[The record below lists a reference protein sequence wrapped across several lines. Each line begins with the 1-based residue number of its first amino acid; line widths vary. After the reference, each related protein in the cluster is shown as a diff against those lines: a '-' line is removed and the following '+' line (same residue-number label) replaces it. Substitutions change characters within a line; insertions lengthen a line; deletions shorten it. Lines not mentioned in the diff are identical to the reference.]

1 AGTVAIIASVSGC
14 VTVVINLITA
24 PCIRETVT
32 KRYHFFKKRRERL
45 EVLESKWNDLGRRL
59 YEVKR
64 ESKGKVV
71 LKSFKNSEWLETAEK
86 LMKDADPLHFREQ
99 ISDIN
104 HFYEAPKCFSQYNA
118 GKEIEDFIGQ
128 LDALHN
134 EGKDFL
140 LVDQSVVV
148 GRLRGSSRTRLLGE
162 AENKIKEIKGYVTG
176 KDFQTIRVH
185 GMPGSGKTE
194 IVSAVNDSILKDYQA
209 CSMASS
215 SPSTLPIP
223 GNSPRDHFDKVIWVT
238 VEHEGTESSIDNLQ
252 NKIAEQLKIDL
263 KTAGGSR
270 ADTLANELNELT
282 FLIILDNMQNDFPLK
297 LIGIP
302 VPTKEN
308 GCKIIIVSRSLPVCP
323 DIRIGTYVKIQ
334 PLPSGEAQTLFEI
347 EAGIEF
353 SKLREDIRA
362 NAKKM
367 IDEWECLPFT
377 IIWLAQTL
385 KELKN
390 NGGSHVDHVVAW
402 NATFDMLKESPDI
415 LDGMNEKAFNILKDN
430 YDALKEET
438 KKCFLYCALY
448 PSGHLIEKKELVEY
462 WFWEGLINGNERSG
476 HIEDMGQAKKIFYE
490 LIRAH
495 LVEEIDSPQDQQG
508 LPAVKGKHRM
518 IKMRNLARKMAVHL
532 TNPGQF
538 LIKAGEKLPHAQ
550 LHLQQE
556 KYLSGVERAS
566 LMTNK
571 IRAIM
576 EQPNFS
582 NLSTLLLQNNPI
594 IHLHE
599 NFFCNM
605 PNLIVLDLSQ
615 TNIST
620 LPQSASY
627 LKKLTALLLRN
638 CPNLKALP
646 SLENSEELLLLD
658 LSDTP
663 ITKLPDG
670 MEKLTK
676 LIRLNLSRTCV
687 GEFRAEVVHA
697 LVSLEEVLMITND
710 DSVAGS
716 LLKGASSIEKLGF
729 LSRLA
734 ILQAKFPD
742 AEAFNSYVVS
752 KTHHLYKLKVYLGD
766 VSCTHETK
774 IRKNSVLFIKSDSHV
789 KGQPVTLPG
798 ETYELHVMR
807 NLDLHWLPSYSL
819 DSLKVINI
827 SGCES
832 LVYLFKRDTLYNLP
846 NIEKISVEK
855 CRKMKALIESKG
867 DSGDLLPFQLQPHL
881 DHLKVI
887 HISDCEN
894 LVYLFRIEMLQ
905 SLPKLKKIS
914 IRRRQVNNYNKANE
928 PKELV
933 LVDPLELNK
942 TEYEGKMKG
951 NNPDQ
956 EQTIWSFP
964 ELKMEIITSHQP
976 NPSFST
982 SSVSKRMMNR
992 NSSFDHKGVFL
1003 QSTTQ
1008 LTPHHISNLQT
1019 ALSSPQSKLDK
1030 DITAVVL

>member
-1 AGTVAIIASVSGC
+1 MTAGTIAIVASVCGC
-14 VTVVINLITA
+14 VTVVVNLISA

-45 EVLESKWNDLGRRL
+45 EILESKWNDLGRQL
-59 YEVKR
+59 YEVER
-64 ESKGKVV
+64 QSKGKVV

-86 LMKDADPLHFREQ
+86 LRNDANPSRFREQ

-128 LDALHN
+128 LDAVHK
-134 EGKDFL
+134 EGTEFL
-140 LVDQSVVV
+140 RVDESVVV
-148 GRLRGSSRTRLLGE
+148 GWLRGSSRTKLLGE
-162 AENKIKEIKGYVTG
+162 AENKIEEIKGYVTG
-176 KDFQTIRVH
+176 KAFQTIRVH

-194 IVSAVNDSILKDYQA
+194 IVSAVNDSVLKDYQA
-209 CSMASS
+209 CSIASS
-215 SPSTLPIP
+215 SSSTSPIT
-223 GNSPRDHFDKVIWVT
+223 GNNTKDHFDKVIWVT
-238 VEHEGTESSIDNLQ
+238 VEHNGTESSIDNLQ

-263 KTAGGSR
+263 TTAGGSR
-270 ADTLANELNELT
+270 AETLANKLKVLT
-282 FLIILDNMQNDFPLK
+282 FLIILDDMRKDFPLK
-297 LIGIP
+297 SIGIP

-323 DIRIGTYVKIQ
+323 DIRIGKYVKIQ
-334 PLPSGEAQTLFEI
+334 PLPGREAQKLFEI
-347 EAGIEF
+347 EASIEL
-353 SKLREDIRA
+353 SKLREDTQA
-362 NAKKM
+362 NAKQM

-390 NGGSHVDHVVAW
+390 NDGYHVDDVVAW

-448 PSGHLIEKKELVEY
+448 PSGHLIETKELVEY
-462 WFWEGLINGNERSG
+462 WFWEGLIDGNERSG
-476 HIEDMGQAKKIFYE
+476 HIEDMGQAKKILYE
-490 LIRAH
+490 LLRAH
-495 LVEEIDSPQDQQG
+495 LVEKVDSPQDQQR
-508 LPAVKGKHRM
+508 LPAVEGKHDM

-532 TNPGQF
+532 TSPGQF
-538 LIKAGEKLPHAQ
+538 LIKAGEKLPHAH
-550 LHLQQE
+550 LHLQPG
-556 KYLSGVERAS
+556 KYLSGLERAS

-571 IRAIM
+571 ILAIM
-576 EQPNFS
+576 EQPKFS
-582 NLSTLLLQNNPI
+582 KLSTLLLQNNPI
-594 IHLHE
+594 IHLHD

-605 PNLIVLDLSQ
+605 PNLKVLDLSQ

-620 LPQSASY
+620 LPQSASC
-627 LKKLTALLLRN
+627 LKNLTALLLRN
-638 CPNLKALP
+638 CPYLKALP

-663 ITKLPDG
+663 ITKLPYG
-670 MEKLTK
+670 MKKLTK

-710 DSVAGS
+710 DSAAGS
-716 LLKGASSIEKLGF
+716 LLNGASSIEKPGI

-742 AEAFNSYVVS
+742 AEDFNRYAVS
-752 KTHHLYKLKVYLGD
+752 KTHHLYKLKVCVGD
-766 VSCTHETK
+766 VSSTHETK
-774 IRKNSVLFIKSDSHV
+774 FRKNSVLFIQSDFHV
-789 KGQPVTLPG
+789 KGQPITLPG

-846 NIEKISVEK
+846 NIETISVEK
-855 CRKMKALIESKG
+855 CPKMKALIESKG
-867 DSGDLLPFQLQPHL
+867 DSGKLLPFQLQPHL
-881 DHLKVI
+881 DHLKFI
-887 HISDCEN
+887 HISDLIN
-894 LVYLFRIEMLQ
+894 
-905 SLPKLKKIS
+905 
-914 IRRRQVNNYNKANE
+914 A
-928 PKELV
+928 
-933 LVDPLELNK
+933 
-942 TEYEGKMKG
+942 
-951 NNPDQ
+951 
-956 EQTIWSFP
+956 
-964 ELKMEIITSHQP
+964 
-976 NPSFST
+976 
-982 SSVSKRMMNR
+982 
-992 NSSFDHKGVFL
+992 
-1003 QSTTQ
+1003 
-1008 LTPHHISNLQT
+1008 
-1019 ALSSPQSKLDK
+1019 
-1030 DITAVVL
+1030 

>member
-1 AGTVAIIASVSGC
+1 MACICMKKLSLFVLSYTFHGTVAIIASVCGC
-14 VTVVINLITA
+14 VTVVINLISA
-24 PCIRETVT
+24 PCIRENVT

-71 LKSFKNSEWLETAEK
+71 LKSFKNFEWLETAEK

-128 LDALHN
+128 LDAVHN

-176 KDFQTIRVH
+176 KGFQTIRVH

-194 IVSAVNDSILKDYQA
+194 IVSAVNDSILNDYQA

-263 KTAGGSR
+263 KTAGESR

-308 GCKIIIVSRSLPVCP
+308 GCKIIIVSRSLPVCL

-334 PLPSGEAQTLFEI
+334 PLSSGEAQTLFEI
-347 EAGIEF
+347 EAGIEL
-353 SKLREDIRA
+353 SKLREDTRA

-415 LDGMNEKAFNILKDN
+415 LDGMNEKAFNILKDS

-508 LPAVKGKHRM
+508 LLAVKGKHRM

-605 PNLIVLDLSQ
+605 PNLIVLDLSH

-638 CPNLKALP
+638 CPNLKSLP

-742 AEAFNSYVVS
+742 VEAFNSYVVS

-774 IRKNSVLFIKSDSHV
+774 IV
-789 KGQPVTLPG
+789 KGKSITQ
-798 ETYELHVMR
+798 
-807 NLDLHWLPSYSL
+807 
-819 DSLKVINI
+819 
-827 SGCES
+827 
-832 LVYLFKRDTLYNLP
+832 
-846 NIEKISVEK
+846 
-855 CRKMKALIESKG
+855 
-867 DSGDLLPFQLQPHL
+867 
-881 DHLKVI
+881 
-887 HISDCEN
+887 SD
-894 LVYLFRIEMLQ
+894 
-905 SLPKLKKIS
+905 
-914 IRRRQVNNYNKANE
+914 
-928 PKELV
+928 
-933 LVDPLELNK
+933 
-942 TEYEGKMKG
+942 
-951 NNPDQ
+951 
-956 EQTIWSFP
+956 
-964 ELKMEIITSHQP
+964 
-976 NPSFST
+976 
-982 SSVSKRMMNR
+982 
-992 NSSFDHKGVFL
+992 
-1003 QSTTQ
+1003 
-1008 LTPHHISNLQT
+1008 
-1019 ALSSPQSKLDK
+1019 
-1030 DITAVVL
+1030 

>member
-1 AGTVAIIASVSGC
+1 M
-14 VTVVINLITA
+14 
-24 PCIRETVT
+24 T

-45 EVLESKWNDLGRRL
+45 EILESKRNDLGRQL

-64 ESKGKVV
+64 QSRGKVV
-71 LKSFKNSEWLETAEK
+71 LKSFKNSEWLKTAK
-86 LMKDADPLHFREQ
+86 NLMKDANPLRFREQ

-104 HFYEAPKCFSQYNA
+104 PFYEPLNCFSQYNA
-118 GKEIEDFIGQ
+118 GKEIEDFIGR
-128 LDALHN
+128 LDAVHE

-140 LVDQSVVV
+140 LVDESVVV
-148 GRLRGSSRTRLLGE
+148 GRLRGSRTKLLGE

-194 IVSAVNDSILKDYQA
+194 IVSAVNDSILNDY
-209 CSMASS
+209 SMASS
-215 SPSTLPIP
+215 PPSTLPIT
-223 GNSPRDHFDKVIWVT
+223 GNSTKDHFDKVIWVT
-238 VEHEGTESSIDNLQ
+238 VEHKGTESPIDNLQ

-270 ADTLANELNELT
+270 ADTLANELKELT
-282 FLIILDNMQNDFPLK
+282 FLIILDDMRNDFPLK
-297 LIGIP
+297 SIGIP
-302 VPTKEN
+302 VPTLEN

-323 DIRIGTYVKIQ
+323 DIRIGKYVKIQ
-334 PLPSGEAQTLFEI
+334 PLPSGEARTLFEI
-347 EAGIEF
+347 EAGIEL
-353 SKLREDIRA
+353 SKLREDIQA

-390 NGGSHVDHVVAW
+390 NDGSHVNDVVAW

-415 LDGMNEKAFNILKDN
+415 LDGMNEKAFNRLKDN
-430 YDALKEET
+430 YDALNKET
-438 KKCFLYCALY
+438 QNCFLYCALY
-448 PSGHLIEKKELVEY
+448 PSGHLIETKELVEY
-462 WFWEGLINGNERSG
+462 WYWEGLINRNDRSG
-476 HIEDMGQAKKIFYE
+476 HIEDMGQAKKILHE
-490 LIRAH
+490 LLRAH
-495 LVEEIDSPQDQQG
+495 LVEKVDSPQDQQG
-508 LPAVKGKHRM
+508 LPAVEGKHDM

-532 TNPGQF
+532 TSPGQF
-538 LIKAGEKLPHAQ
+538 LIKAGEKLPHA
-550 LHLQQE
+550 HLPLQPG
-556 KYLSGVERAS
+556 KYLFGLERAS

-571 IRAIM
+571 ILAIM
-576 EQPNFS
+576 EQPKFS
-582 NLSTLLLQNNPI
+582 KLSTLLLQNNPI
-594 IHLHE
+594 IHLHD

-605 PNLIVLDLSQ
+605 PNLKVLDLSQ

-620 LPQSASY
+620 LPQSASC
-627 LKKLTALLLRN
+627 LKNLTALLLRN
-638 CPNLKALP
+638 CPYLKALP

-670 MEKLTK
+670 MKKLTK

-687 GEFRAEVVHA
+687 GEFPAEVVHA

-710 DSVAGS
+710 DSATGS
-716 LLKGASSIEKLGF
+716 LLNGASSIEKPGI

-742 AEAFNSYVVS
+742 AEDFNRYAVS
-752 KTHHLYKLKVYLGD
+752 KTHHLYKLKVCVGD

-774 IRKNSVLFIKSDSHV
+774 FRKNSVLFIQSDFHV
-789 KGQPVTLPG
+789 KGQPITLPG

-846 NIEKISVEK
+846 NIETISVEK
-855 CRKMKALIESKG
+855 CPKMKALIESKG
-867 DSGDLLPFQLQPHL
+867 DSGEVLPFQLQPHL
-881 DHLKVI
+881 DHLEVI

-905 SLPKLKKIS
+905 SLSKLKKIS
-914 IRRRQVNNYNKANE
+914 IRRRQMDKYNEAKE

-933 LVDPLELNK
+933 LVDPLELNNNGYK
-942 TEYEGKMKG
+942 GEIKG

-956 EQTIWSFP
+956 EQTICFH

-976 NPSFST
+976 NP
-982 SSVSKRMMNR
+982 RL
-992 NSSFDHKGVFL
+992 VFCL
-1003 QSTTQ
+1003 
-1008 LTPHHISNLQT
+1008 HI
-1019 ALSSPQSKLDK
+1019 K
-1030 DITAVVL
+1030 V

>member
-1 AGTVAIIASVSGC
+1 MTAGTVAIIATVSGC
-14 VTVVINLITA
+14 VTVVINLISA

-128 LDALHN
+128 LDAVHN

-162 AENKIKEIKGYVTG
+162 AENKIEEIKGYVTG
-176 KDFQTIRVH
+176 NDFQTIRVH

-194 IVSAVNDSILKDYQA
+194 IVSAVNDSILKDYRA
-209 CSMASS
+209 CTMASS

-223 GNSPRDHFDKVIWVT
+223 GNSPKDHFDKVIWVT

-263 KTAGGSR
+263 KTAGESR

-308 GCKIIIVSRSLPVCP
+308 GCKIIIVSRSLPLCP
-323 DIRIGTYVKIQ
+323 DIRIGTYVKIR
-334 PLPSGEAQTLFEI
+334 PLPSEEAQTLFEI
-347 EAGIEF
+347 EAGIEL
-353 SKLREDIRA
+353 SKLREDTRA

-390 NGGSHVDHVVAW
+390 NGGSHVDHVLAW

-430 YDALKEET
+430 YNALKEET

-462 WFWEGLINGNERSG
+462 WFWEGLINGNERSRL
-476 HIEDMGQAKKIFYE
+476 IEDMGQAKKIFYE
-490 LIRAH
+490 LVRAH
-495 LVEEIDSPQDQQG
+495 LVEEVDSPQDQQG

-532 TNPGQF
+532 TNPGQL

-556 KYLSGVERAS
+556 KYLSRVERAS
-566 LMTNK
+566 LMTNN

-646 SLENSEELLLLD
+646 SLENFEELLLLD

-710 DSVAGS
+710 DSVTGS
-716 LLKGASSIEKLGF
+716 LLKGASNIEKLGF

-774 IRKNSVLFIKSDSHV
+774 IHKNSILFIKSDSHV

-798 ETYELHVMR
+798 ETYELH
-807 NLDLHWLPSYSL
+807 
-819 DSLKVINI
+819 
-827 SGCES
+827 
-832 LVYLFKRDTLYNLP
+832 
-846 NIEKISVEK
+846 
-855 CRKMKALIESKG
+855 
-867 DSGDLLPFQLQPHL
+867 LQPHL
-881 DHLKVI
+881 DHLKLI

-914 IRRRQVNNYNKANE
+914 IRRRQVNNHNKANE

-1019 ALSSPQSKLDK
+1019 AMSSPQSKLDK
-1030 DITAVVL
+1030 DIGAAAL